1 MTAFR
6 AAFKAYRMH
15 QVLILPRFARLTFA
29 LGLAT
34 AVFPVDAE
42 YYFNP
47 RFLSNDLAESVDL
60 SAFTKG
66 REAPPGTYRVDI
78 YLNDE
83 FMASRDITF
92 IADDNN
98 ADLIPCLSTDLL
110 VSLGIKKSALLDNKE
125 HSADKHVPDNSACT
139 PLQDRL
145 ADASS
150 EFDVGQQHLSLSV
163 PQIYVGRMARGY
175 VSPDLWEEGING
187 NSINNRSNH
196 NAGKSNYAYLN
207 LQSGINI
214 GSWRL
219 RDNSTWSYNSG
230 SSNSS
235 DSNKWQH
242 INTSAERDII
252 PLRSRLTVGDSYTD
266 GDIFDSVNFRGLKI
280 NSTEA
285 MLPDSQHGF
294 APVIHGIAR
303 GTAQVSVKQNGYDVY
318 QTTVPPGPF
327 TIDDI
332 NSAANGGDL
341 QVTIKEADGSIQTL
355 YVPYS
360 SVPVLQRAGYTRYA
374 LAMGEYRSGN
384 NLQST
389 PKFVQASLMH
399 GLKGNWT
406 PYGGMQIAEDYQA
419 FNLGIGKDLGL
430 FGAFSFDITQA
441 NTTLADDTRH
451 SGQSVKS
458 VYSKSFYQTGTNI
471 QVAGY
476 RYSTQGFYNL
486 SDSAYSR
493 MSGYTV
499 KPPTGDTSEQTLFID
514 YFNLFY
520 SKRGQEQI
528 SISQQLGNYG
538 TTFFSASRQSYW
550 NTSRSDQQI
559 SFGLNV
565 PFGDITTSLN
575 YSYSNNIWQ
584 NDRDHLLA
592 FTLNVPFSHWMRTD
606 SQSAFHN
613 SNASYSMS
621 NDLKGDMTNLS
632 GVYGTLL
639 PDNNLNYSV
648 QVGNTHG
655 SNTSSGTS
663 GYSSLNI
670 SGRVLDYGCTVSSDS
685 LNFTV
690 DLQKNSA
697 RQFPTTGS
705 TSPVVPFQITL
716 SECSKG
722 TTGVRV
728 AFNGIED
735 AENNTL
741 LKLDE
746 GSNTAS
752 GLGIE
757 ILDGN
762 MRPVKLND
770 LHAGMQW
777 IPLVPEQNNILPYSA
792 RLKSTQKS
800 VNPGLVSASAT
811 FTLEFQ

>member
-125 HSADKHVPDNSACT
+125 HSAEKHVPDNSACT

-175 VSPDLWEEGING
+175 VSPDLWEEGINAGLLNYSFNG

-355 YVPYS
+355 YNVKIEN
-360 SVPVLQRAGYTRYA
+360 QTGIHTDWRGYAILPFAT
-374 LAMGEYRSGN
+374 EYREN
-384 NLQST
+384 RVALN
-389 PKFVQASLMH
+389 
-399 GLKGNWT
+399 
-406 PYGGMQIAEDYQA
+406 
-419 FNLGIGKDLGL
+419 
-430 FGAFSFDITQA
+430 A
-441 NTTLADDTRH
+441 NSLADNVELDETVVTVIPTHGAIARATFNVQI
-451 SGQSVKS
+451 GGKVLMTLKYGNKS
-458 VYSKSFYQTGTNI
+458 
-471 QVAGY
+471 
-476 RYSTQGFYNL
+476 
-486 SDSAYSR
+486 
-493 MSGYTV
+493 
-499 KPPTGDTSEQTLFID
+499 
-514 YFNLFY
+514 
-520 SKRGQEQI
+520 
-528 SISQQLGNYG
+528 
-538 TTFFSASRQSYW
+538 
-550 NTSRSDQQI
+550 
-559 SFGLNV
+559 V
-565 PFGDITTSLN
+565 PFGAIVTHGENKNGSIVAENGQVYLTGLPQSGKLQV
-575 YSYSNNIWQ
+575 SWG
-584 NDRDHLLA
+584 NDK
-592 FTLNVPFSHWMRTD
+592 
-606 SQSAFHN
+606 N
-613 SNASYSMS
+613 SNCIVEYKLPEVSP
-621 NDLKGDMTNLS
+621 
-632 GVYGTLL
+632 GTLL
-639 PDNNLNYSV
+639 N
-648 QVGNTHG
+648 Q
-655 SNTSSGTS
+655 
-663 GYSSLNI
+663 
-670 SGRVLDYGCTVSSDS
+670 
-685 LNFTV
+685 
-690 DLQKNSA
+690 Q
-697 RQFPTTGS
+697 
-705 TSPVVPFQITL
+705 
-716 SECSKG
+716 
-722 TTGVRV
+722 
-728 AFNGIED
+728 
-735 AENNTL
+735 
-741 LKLDE
+741 
-746 GSNTAS
+746 TA
-752 GLGIE
+752 IC
-757 ILDGN
+757 
-762 MRPVKLND
+762 R
-770 LHAGMQW
+770 
-777 IPLVPEQNNILPYSA
+777 
-792 RLKSTQKS
+792 
-800 VNPGLVSASAT
+800 
-811 FTLEFQ
+811 